1 MSIKPEK
8 LILVPVAAFILLLLA
23 GLAVSVISL
32 QAVTSEEWRE
42 LKDPQKILSG
52 ESTKRFTKLLNA
64 HFVLGTTFNQI
75 ERGLQWN
82 LTGDY
87 GPSVRAGCSDWLF
100 LADELEV
107 HADREKSAQ
116 FRAELATRLNANLQ
130 ARGIKLLMVVVP
142 DKTRIEGNHLCGLH
156 RPATF
161 AQRVTNWQAS
171 LKGQGIATLDL
182 TDTLVNTSGERY
194 YRSDTH
200 WNETGAYS
208 AAKAVGASLAG
219 LGWGAVS
226 PSGEVALNPVRTA
239 RSGDLVHL
247 AGLDG
252 LPAYL
257 RPAVE
262 QAQVTEVGPVAVV
275 SDDLFGDSGTPGVA
289 LIGTSYSRN
298 SNFVPF
304 LAHRLGEPVAN
315 LAKDG
320 GDFAGAA
327 TAYFAGAT
335 YRDTP
340 PKLVIWE
347 IPERVI
353 EMPVKDIERKWL
365 DTLAK
370 SGYEK

>member
-1 MSIKPEK
+1 
-8 LILVPVAAFILLLLA
+8 
-23 GLAVSVISL
+23 
-32 QAVTSEEWRE
+32 
-42 LKDPQKILSG
+42 
-52 ESTKRFTKLLNA
+52 
-64 HFVLGTTFNQI
+64 
-75 ERGLQWN
+75 
-82 LTGDY
+82 
-87 GPSVRAGCSDWLF
+87 
-100 LADELEV
+100 
-107 HADREKSAQ
+107 
-116 FRAELATRLNANLQ
+116 LQ

-142 DKTRIEGNHLCGLH
+142 DKTRIEGDHLCGLH
-156 RPATF
+156 RPASF

-182 TDTLVNTSGERY
+182 TDTLANTAGERY

-200 WNETGAYS
+200 WNETGAS
-208 AAKAVGASLAG
+208 AAAKTVATKLAG
-219 LGWGAVS
+219 LGWATVA
-226 PSGEVALNPVRTA
+226 PAGEVALNPVRTA

-252 LPAYL
+252 LPSLL
-257 RPAVE
+257 RPALE
-262 QAQVTEVGPVAVV
+262 QAQVTEVAPVAVV

-335 YRDTP
+335 FRDTP

-365 DTLAK
+365 ENLLK
-370 SGYEK
+370 GVR

>member
-1 MSIKPEK
+1 
-8 LILVPVAAFILLLLA
+8 
-23 GLAVSVISL
+23 
-32 QAVTSEEWRE
+32 
-42 LKDPQKILSG
+42 
-52 ESTKRFTKLLNA
+52 
-64 HFVLGTTFNQI
+64 
-75 ERGLQWN
+75 LQWN

-87 GPSVRAGCSDWLF
+87 GPSVRAGCPEWLF

-116 FRAELATRLNANLQ
+116 FRADLAVRLNAQLQ

-142 DKTRIEGNHLCGLH
+142 DKTRIEGDHLCGLH
-156 RPATF
+156 RPASF

-200 WNETGAYS
+200 WNETGAS
-208 AAKAVGASLAG
+208 AAAKTVATTLAG
-219 LGWGAVS
+219 LGWATVA
-226 PSGEVALNPVRTA
+226 PAGEVALNPVRIA

-252 LPAYL
+252 LPSRL
-257 RPAVE
+257 RPAIE
-262 QAQVTEVGPVAVV
+262 QAQVTEVAPVAVV
-275 SDDLFGDSGTPGVA
+275 SDDLFGDSGMPGVA

-335 YRDTP
+335 FRDTP

-365 DTLAK
+365 ENLLK
-370 SGYEK
+370 GVR

>member
-1 MSIKPEK
+1 MAIKPEK
-8 LILVPVAAFILLLLA
+8 LMLVPVAAFVLLLLA

-32 QAVTSEEWRE
+32 QAVTPDEWRE

-52 ESTKRFTKLLNA
+52 ASTKRFTKLLNA

-116 FRAELATRLNANLQ
+116 FRADLAVRLNAQLR

-142 DKTRIEGNHLCGLH
+142 DKTRVESSHLCGLH
-156 RPATF
+156 RPASF
-161 AQRVTNWQAS
+161 ESRVTNWQAS

-182 TDTLVNTSGERY
+182 TTTLMNTPGERY

-200 WNETGAYS
+200 WNETGAS
-208 AAKAVGASLAG
+208 AAAKTVGITLVG
-219 LGWGAVS
+219 LGWATVA
-226 PSGEVALNPVRTA
+226 PAGEVALNPVRTA

-252 LPAYL
+252 LPGFL
-257 RPAVE
+257 RPALE
-262 QAQVTEVGPVAVV
+262 QAQVTEVAPVAVA

-304 LAHRLGEPVAN
+304 LAHRLGEPLAN

-320 GDFAGAA
+320 GDFSGAA

-335 YRDTP
+335 FRDTP
-340 PKLVIWE
+340 PKLVVWE

-353 EMPVKDIERKWL
+353 EMPIKEAERRWF
-365 DTLAK
+365 DTLGK
-370 SGYEK
+370 SSWIH